1 MNSLDATIR
10 NNKTKGE
17 LSIIR
22 KEGNVPAI
30 VYGGKDNNEN
40 ISISKKTLK
49 SLVEKDNFYSNIIS
63 LNINGKTQNVLPRE
77 VIYHII
83 SDEPIHVDFQR
94 VHLL

>member
-49 SLVEKDNFYSNIIS
+49 SLV
-63 LNINGKTQNVLPRE
+63 
-77 VIYHII
+77 
-83 SDEPIHVDFQR
+83 
-94 VHLL
+94 

>member
-17 LSIIR
+17 LSIVR

-40 ISISKKTLK
+40 ISISKK
-49 SLVEKDNFYSNIIS
+49 NFKIFSWE
-63 LNINGKTQNVLPRE
+63 R
-77 VIYHII
+77 
-83 SDEPIHVDFQR
+83 
-94 VHLL
+94 